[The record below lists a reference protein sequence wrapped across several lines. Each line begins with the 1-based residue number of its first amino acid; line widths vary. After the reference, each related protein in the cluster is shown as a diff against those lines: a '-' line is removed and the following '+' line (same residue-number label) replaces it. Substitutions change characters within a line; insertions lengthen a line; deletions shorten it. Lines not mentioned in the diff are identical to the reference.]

1 MGGPGMAPHAPPSVS
16 RSSLGLDRSGSQP
29 ATAADCDSVDL
40 RLDRSGN
47 HPAAA
52 ARDLVDPGPD
62 RSGSQ
67 PVTATGPPAVASGP
81 DWSGSQPVASGPPVP
96 PTNHDVVVVTEM
108 PSGVREAD
116 LAERVRDTL
125 VLTAEERRWG
135 RRRVTTTGGR
145 TLALALPTG
154 TLLIPGAI
162 LHVGSDWFVVV
173 ECAAEPC
180 LAVMPASHEE
190 ALRVAFE
197 VGNRH
202 FTLALDGE
210 RLLVPDDP
218 GMDIMLTRLG
228 IRYERVR
235 AVFVPIGRGHR
246 HDR

>member
-1 MGGPGMAPHAPPSVS
+1 LVDS
-16 RSSLGLDRSGSQP
+16 GLDRSGSQP
-29 ATAADCDSVDL
+29 
-40 RLDRSGN
+40 
-47 HPAAA
+47 
-52 ARDLVDPGPD
+52 
-62 RSGSQ
+62 
-67 PVTATGPPAVASGP
+67 VASGL
-81 DWSGSQPVASGPPVP
+81 PVP
-96 PTNHDVVVVTEM
+96 PTNHDVVVVTELLG
-108 PSGVREAD
+108 GVREAD
-116 LAERVRDTL
+116 LTGRVRDTL

-154 TLLIPGAI
+154 TLLMPGAI
-162 LHVGSDWFVVV
+162 LHVGTNWFVVV
-173 ECAAEPC
+173 ECAAESC
-180 LAVMPASHEE
+180 LAVMPASHAE

-228 IRYERVR
+228 VRFERVR
-235 AVFVPIGRGHR
+235 TVFIPIGRGHR